1 MQSLTTIHAIAVGRL
16 RMIASLA
23 ALLTFAF
30 LGVAEG
36 FGRDEDPAARK
47 LAQFRQRVDHIIVIY
62 QENWSFDG
70 LFGKFP
76 GANGIDHAGDAARQ
90 IDKNGVSYQVLPQ
103 PFNTVKKKL
112 DSRFPADLPVAPFDL
127 MQYMVGPNDKTGD
140 LIHRFYHEQLQIDGG
155 KMDKF
160 VAWSDATGL
169 AMSYFDASDMPEGRL
184 AKEFTLCDNFFHAAF
199 GGSFLNHIWLIAAAS
214 PTFPHAAPNMIAVPP
229 EGPGKFSDA
238 QVTADG
244 YAVNTVYSVNLPHRR
259 DSRGDDI
266 FAALAKLPTPLAPK
280 QLPTQLLPNQTM
292 PTIGD
297 RLNGRGIDWAWYS
310 GGWDRAMAA
319 DPDPQFNELFQFHH
333 QPFVYFANFADGT
346 AAKVKHLRDEKDFEA
361 ALDTRGAGRVPRLPA
376 VSFIKPFG
384 IDNEHPGYATLLR
397 GQQHVAQLVDALRK
411 SPYWSDS
418 LIIVTYDE
426 NGGRWDHVPPPKKDR
441 WGPGTRVPTIVIG
454 PFARRGYIDHTEYD
468 TTAILKLIERR
479 FGLAPL
485 SDRDRDAGDL
495 LNALE
500 FDSQ

>member
-1 MQSLTTIHAIAVGRL
+1 MQHWKITGAIVRRETRAFTPAVAL
-16 RMIASLA
+16 LA
-23 ALLTFAF
+23 AALAMDNCGLARAAAP
-30 LGVAEG
+30 AEQ
-36 FGRDEDPAARK
+36 K
-47 LAQFRQRVDHIIVIY
+47 LSELRQRVGHIIVIY

-76 GANGIDHAGDAARQ
+76 GANGLDRAGQAARQ
-90 IDKNGVSYQVLPQ
+90 VDRNGVPYALLPQ
-103 PFNTVKKKL
+103 PFNTVTRKL
-112 DSRFPADLPVAPFDL
+112 DPRFPADLPVAPFDL
-127 MQYMVGPNDKTGD
+127 MQYMVAPNDKTGD

-160 VAWSDATGL
+160 VACSDATGL
-169 AMSYFDASDMPEGRL
+169 AMSYFDASDMPEGKL

-199 GGSFLNHIWLIAAAS
+199 GGSFLNHIWFIAAAS
-214 PTFPHAAPNMIAVPP
+214 PKFPHATPNMIAVPP
-229 EGPGKFSDA
+229 GGPGKFSDA
-238 QVTADG
+238 QVTPDG
-244 YAVNTVYSVNLPHRR
+244 YAVNTVFSVNLPHRR
-259 DSRGDDI
+259 DSQGDDI
-266 FAALAKLPTPLAPK
+266 FAAMAKLPARLAPK

-297 RLNGRGIDWAWYS
+297 RLSEKGIDWAWYS

-319 DPDPQFNELFQFHH
+319 DPDPEFNELFQFHH

-346 AAKVKHLRDEKDFEA
+346 SAKKVHLLDEKDFEA
-361 ALDTRGAGRVPRLPA
+361 ALARTGDKSPALPA

-397 GQQHVAQLVDALRK
+397 GQQHVAHLVDAVRK
-411 SPYWSDS
+411 SRYWSDS
-418 LIIVTYDE
+418 LIIITYDE

-454 PFARRGYIDHTEYD
+454 PFARRGHIDHTEYD

-479 FGLAPL
+479 FDLQPL
-485 SDRDRDAGDL
+485 TDRDRYAGDL